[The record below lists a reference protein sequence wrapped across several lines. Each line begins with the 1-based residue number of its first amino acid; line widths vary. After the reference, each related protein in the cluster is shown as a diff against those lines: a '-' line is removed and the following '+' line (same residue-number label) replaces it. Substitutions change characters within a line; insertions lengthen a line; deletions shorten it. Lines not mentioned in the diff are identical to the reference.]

1 METTKGGNA
10 VNQEEFVMTSANS
23 NNELEDVTTG
33 VEDKTSSTKSPS
45 NPSNNPMS
53 LNLTVPVRYLY
64 HEQAKSIIAIQVGL
78 YKFTFNLEVSLFVY
92 INI

>member
-1 METTKGGNA
+1 M
-10 VNQEEFVMTSANS
+10 NQEEFVVTNTNS

-78 YKFTFNLEVSLFVY
+78 YKFIFNLEVFLILRIY
-92 INI
+92 K